1 MEYFVDFQ
9 TPILPKI
16 IGYPTIEAL
25 IELHQLISI
34 NMASGVSNLGGGQHG
49 HLTITI
55 TAEDYLA

>member
-16 IGYPTIEAL
+16 IGDPTRESL
-25 IELHQLISI
+25 IKIHQLISR
-34 NMASGVSNLGGGQHG
+34 NMAAVVSNIGGGQHG